1 MTSPAFE
8 RLALL
13 VHQRRTELRLGI
25 EPAAKTAGISK
36 DTWKR
41 VEAGQKVWDRSFAS
55 IEATLGWEPGTCKS
69 ILEGG
74 DPALAAPEE
83 AQADTSKV
91 TQIPK
96 DQLKRIVG
104 DAVQSA
110 AIATKG
116 SLTGDEILAL
126 NERVLQE
133 LHERG
138 VI

>member
-1 MTSPAFE
+1 MTTPALG
-8 RLALL
+8 RLATL
-13 VHQRRTELRLGI
+13 VHQRRTELKLGV
-25 EPAAKTAGISK
+25 EPAAKAAGISK

-41 VEAGQKVWDRSFAS
+41 VEAGQRVWDRSFAG
-55 IEATLGWEPGTCKS
+55 IETALGWELGSCKR
-69 ILEGG
+69 ILDGL
-74 DPALAAPEE
+74 DPAAAGS
-83 AQADTSKV
+83 AQAAEEPTV

-96 DQLKRIVG
+96 DELKRLVG

-126 NERVLQE
+126 NERVLKE
-133 LHERG
+133 LRERG